1 MSATANALDFE
12 TLSTLLVE
20 EINAGRLTLPVMPDV
35 ATKVKQE
42 AANPASSAKTLSQII
57 ATDGALAARILKMA
71 NSAIYAGLSEIKN
84 LDLAIGRLGS
94 AMVVALVIGA
104 AGKETFRSE
113 DKVFNK
119 ILSHAW
125 KRALAASAAS
135 RLLAVQ
141 LQDDAEEAFLA
152 GLLHASGEPV
162 LLESIRTLMLA
173 GTVERPEDE
182 LLAQVLSEY
191 ACLAGS
197 RLLAKWGLPESLFT
211 AVEFQDHPDDA
222 PAAYAR
228 NAWMVSLSAAF
239 GRGESGLSKHPAI
252 KQLGIEADTLE
263 EILAQAHLD
272 AREIAHSL

>member
-12 TLSTLLVE
+12 TLSSLLME

-42 AANPASSAKTLSQII
+42 AASPTSSAKKLSQII

-113 DKVFNK
+113 DRGFNE
-119 ILSHAW
+119 ILGHAW
-125 KRALAASAAS
+125 RRALAASAAS

-141 LQDDAEEAFLA
+141 LKDDAEEAFLA

-162 LLESIRTLMLA
+162 LLETIRTLVLA
-173 GTVERPEDE
+173 GTVERPEEE
-182 LLAQVLSEY
+182 LLTQVLSEY
-191 ACLAGS
+191 AYLAGS

-211 AVEFQDHPDDA
+211 AVEFQGNPGDA
-222 PAAYAR
+222 PEAYAR
-228 NAWMVSLSAAF
+228 NTWMVSLSAAF
-239 GRGESGLSKHPAI
+239 GRGEDGLSEHPAI
-252 KQLGIEADTLE
+252 KQLGIEPETLE
-263 EILAQAHLD
+263 GILEQARLD